1 MIDHLNLTS
10 KRDLSP
16 SVQLMVDGNGVEF
29 VSINHAEA
37 QACFT
42 LHGAHLLH
50 FQAKDQAPAIWL
62 SKTAIFDNS
71 KAIRGGVPIC
81 WPWFGAPAA
90 ALGEGLPAHGF
101 ARNSLWQL
109 GEISEDQDG
118 VVISFKL
125 SDSPKTQALWPYQFE
140 LTLTATIAKSLTLSL
155 ATKNTGTQP
164 LQYLAALH
172 TYLNISAPEQ
182 VEVTGLGP
190 TYIDSLDNRTIKN
203 AAPSLTLSGPV
214 DSLYIEPT
222 DTVKLADQ
230 GLSRELNIISQ
241 GHDTIV
247 AWTPWIE
254 GAKSMADMPDDGY
267 QTMLCLEAAIT
278 GNAVTVAPG
287 ESHILSTT
295 IN

>member
-16 SVQLMVDGNGVEF
+16 SVQLMSDEKGVEF
-29 VSINHAEA
+29 VKVQHPKA

-42 LHGAHLLH
+42 LHGAHLIH
-50 FQAKDQAPAIWL
+50 FQAQDQAPAIWL
-62 SKTAIFDNS
+62 SKTAIFDNK

-81 WPWFGAPAA
+81 WPWFGAPAPS
-90 ALGEGLPAHGF
+90 LGEGLPSHGF

-109 GEISEDQDG
+109 GDIKEDEQQ
-118 VVISFKL
+118 VVISFTL
-125 SDSPKTQALWPYQFE
+125 TDSPATHSLWPHQFE
-140 LTLTATIAKSLTLSL
+140 LTLTAIISDTLQLSL
-155 ATKNTGTQP
+155 ITKNTGSQP

-190 TYIDSLDNRTIKN
+190 TYIDSLDNKAIKN
-203 AAPSLTLSGPV
+203 AAANLTLSGPV

-222 DTVKLADQ
+222 NIVKLADS
-230 GLSRELNIISQ
+230 GLARELNITSQ

-247 AWTPWIE
+247 AWTPWVE
-254 GAKSMADMPDDGY
+254 GAKSMGDMPDDGY
-267 QTMLCLEAAIT
+267 QTMVCLEAAIT

-287 ESHILSTT
+287 ESHLLSTT
-295 IN
+295 IS